1 MPLLSLERKV
11 LAASPPSP
19 ATVDRNKRIL
29 LVEDERE
36 LCLML
41 ADRFE
46 SAGYE
51 LDFAYDEAI
60 GLKKIREATF
70 DLIILDIMLP
80 LGSGLDLCVK
90 LRKAGLKTPV
100 LFLTARGQVGEKVA
114 GFRAGGD
121 DYLTKPFDTMELMAR
136 VEALLRRG
144 SATASNPQPDGE
156 YRFGPITL
164 DVLRKKVMLNGRAVA
179 LTSRE
184 FQLLRYLAEHSG
196 KTISREELLEEV
208 WGDLTGNITRTVD
221 MHVAGLRQK
230 LESNPRRP
238 ELILTEPGAG
248 YRFQP

>member
-1 MPLLSLERKV
+1 LV
-11 LAASPPSP
+11 ASPPSS
-19 ATVDRNKRIL
+19 AKVYRNKRIL
-29 LVEDERE
+29 IVEDERE
-36 LCLML
+36 LCLTL

-46 SAGYE
+46 NEGYKVA
-51 LDFAYDEAI
+51 FAHDEHSGI
-60 GLKKIREATF
+60 IRVSEDAY

-80 LGSGLDLCVK
+80 LGSGLDLCVRMRRMGV
-90 LRKAGLKTPV
+90 LTPV
-100 LFLTARGQVGEKVA
+100 LFLTARSHVAEKVA
-114 GFRAGGD
+114 GFKAGGD
-121 DYLTKPFDTMELMAR
+121 DYLTKPFDTLELMAR

-144 SATASNPQPDGE
+144 SASETGRADGE
-156 YRFGPITL
+156 YQFGPVTL
-164 DVLRKKVMLNGRAVA
+164 DVLRKKVMLNGQEVT

-184 FQLLRYLAEHSG
+184 FQLLRYLAENSG

-208 WGDLTGNITRTVD
+208 WGDLSGNITRTVD